1 MSVLIFIDTTDGHVK
16 KSSLEVLTYGAKVAE
31 QLGTVAEGVV
41 LGSVTEDLA
50 ALGKY
55 GVKKIHQVS
64 NDALK
69 NLDAQ
74 VYANVIAQVAQAS
87 GATVIVFS
95 NSSPTIGPVESR
107 ACFRCGCIARH
118 QQCPPG

>member
-55 GVKKIHQVS
+55 GVKKIHQVADDS
-64 NDALK
+64 LNH
-69 NLDAQ
+69 LDAQ
-74 VYANVIAQVAQAS
+74 LYAKVIAQVAES
-87 GATVIVFS
+87 TGAK
-95 NSSPTIGPVESR
+95 
-107 ACFRCGCIARH
+107 
-118 QQCPPG
+118 